1 MAFFKK
7 IKHTSAVNTAV
18 ALKTDE
24 PAQVPDS
31 AGVQISARNV
41 TAPNAEIQISPAM
54 VEACASLPIAASII
68 TAVPD
73 ETEKAVFTIIE
84 RFEKVQELTGKAA
97 KLSRQVREQSGGKQL
112 AIANRTREA
121 IAGERQTLKTIAG
134 QNRQNAK
141 QIMNIG
147 KELEKGLSLLAN
159 IEEITEQ
166 SRLIAFNMA
175 VEAARIG
182 EKGLGFK
189 VIHRELKNLNDRTAD
204 FSRQIGEM
212 LKSYREFNGALA
224 TSINENEEKL
234 ITDIEENLASTEEAV
249 EALIQNSEDSKH
261 FTSGISELV
270 EAIDTDMAGV
280 LESLQFQDYTRQM
293 LESAAAITA
302 SAGRTLHDGLEELQ
316 VAVNPDSKNFAA
328 SYRAMHAELRKKLI
342 AKAKTAGEK
351 EAISHSPA

>member
-1 MAFFKK
+1 MIFFKK
-7 IKHTSAVNTAV
+7 NKTISDAK
-18 ALKTDE
+18 ALVSIEAAE
-24 PAQVPDS
+24 PGQVHDS
-31 AGVQISARNV
+31 ARTQATEQKLAVP
-41 TAPNAEIQISPAM
+41 TAPIQLSPAM
-54 VEACASLPIAASII
+54 VEACAALPIATAII
-68 TAVPD
+68 TAVPA

-84 RFEKVQELTGKAA
+84 RFEKVQELTGKAST
-97 KLSRQVREQSGGKQL
+97 LSRQLREQSEGKQL
-112 AIANRTREA
+112 AIASRTREA

-141 QIMNIG
+141 QILNIG
-147 KELEKGLSLLAN
+147 KELEKGLALLAN

-212 LKSYREFNGALA
+212 LKSYREFNGSLA
-224 TSINENEEKL
+224 TSIDENEEKL
-234 ITDIEENLASTEEAV
+234 IADIEENLASTEEAV
-249 EALIQNSEDSKH
+249 EALIQNSEDSRH
-261 FTSGISELV
+261 FTTGISELV
-270 EAIDTDMAGV
+270 EAIDTDMTGV

-302 SAGRTLHDGLEELQ
+302 SAGRTLYDELEQLQ
-316 VAVNPDSKNFAA
+316 AAGSPDSLDFAA
-328 SYRAMHAELRKKLI
+328 GYRAVHAELRKKLT

-351 EAISHSPA
+351 EAISRSPA